1 MTGLQIVSSAG
12 MAPADVRL
20 WAITAA
26 LGACAIL
33 AWPGRT
39 YRPAGARKGWR
50 SRLTGVQ
57 VARPRTRRAAVAAGA
72 TLGAAAGLLAG
83 PLTSVALAIA
93 GSTAA
98 QAIFSAIQAR
108 ARAARRTA
116 DVETLQSLADELRA
130 GQDVAAA
137 MTVASAGVDSAL
149 APGLRAAGSAVRFGA
164 DPGPLLVA
172 ESDSPHAPR
181 LAALYALA
189 QARGVPLADAVD
201 DLAALGRAELAQD
214 RRMRSLLAGPHATAL
229 LLCLLPVF
237 GLVMGETIGAS
248 PIAYLTGSVSGG
260 LVLIA
265 GVVLASVGALWTQAL
280 VARARGAT

>member
-1 MTGLQIVSSAG
+1 MTAWDGSASG
-12 MAPADVRL
+12 ELRI

-26 LGACAIL
+26 IGACAVL
-33 AWPGRT
+33 LWPGRA
-39 YRPAGARKGWR
+39 YRPAG
-50 SRLTGVQ
+50 SRRRRRPRLAAAA
-57 VARPRTRRAAVAAGA
+57 VARPRTRRAAVAVGA
-72 TLGAAAGLLAG
+72 TLGAAAGLFAG

-98 QAIFSAIQAR
+98 QAIFRALQAR

-137 MTVASAGVDSAL
+137 MTVVSAGIDSAL
-149 APGLRAAGSAVRFGA
+149 APGLRAAASAVRFGA

-189 QARGVPLADAVD
+189 QTRGVPLADAVD
-201 DLAALGRAELAQD
+201 DLAAVGRAQLAQD

-229 LLCLLPVF
+229 LLCLLPAF

-248 PIAYLTGSVSGG
+248 PIAYLTGSVGGG
-260 LVLIA
+260 LVLVA

-280 VARARGAT
+280 VTRARGTS